1 MELRNKAAL
10 ITALS
15 LTVSL
20 FAGCG
25 ALDGDGMERT
35 DVSVTESTT
44 EITEDVE
51 ETEQTEAAV
60 TESTEVSETTAVTT
74 TVSEKTANKEAADYE
89 DLIRS
94 YYEAENNSDYEAFM
108 NLMYPEKIVD
118 YMYTISGITAE
129 SMAESL
135 GTSDSHYEVTEI
147 INEGEITDEYLDSF
161 TMTFNAMYG
170 IYCKL
175 ESEGRTVE
183 DLTDEERAEFSGI
196 VYGDVPEAY
205 ASDKYKAT
213 KGYDVTVRYTIDG
226 KPDEDYFYV
235 FYIDGEGWKLTNTMR
250 KWLKNAQQSSL
261 NANAKSLFTSVTTAL
276 MELTSGNEN
285 LYETYVL
292 SSDPSKNY
300 NIPSGLDTDELYNKI
315 DEYLKLY
322 DEDNTYDYV
331 ALIVEGV
338 CKYTAMHKNSEGYG
352 VGTFPQ
358 QTIPEKSGTSI
369 SSKEVDRMGDYT
381 LDDIYGICVDLIK

>member
-1 MELRNKAAL
+1 MELRKKAAL

-147 INEGEITDEYLDSF
+147 INEGEITDEYLD
-161 TMTFNAMYG
+161 N
-170 IYCKL
+170 
-175 ESEGRTVE
+175 
-183 DLTDEERAEFSGI
+183 
-196 VYGDVPEAY
+196 
-205 ASDKYKAT
+205 
-213 KGYDVTVRYTIDG
+213 
-226 KPDEDYFYV
+226 
-235 FYIDGEGWKLTNTMR
+235 
-250 KWLKNAQQSSL
+250 
-261 NANAKSLFTSVTTAL
+261 
-276 MELTSGNEN
+276 
-285 LYETYVL
+285 
-292 SSDPSKNY
+292 
-300 NIPSGLDTDELYNKI
+300 
-315 DEYLKLY
+315 
-322 DEDNTYDYV
+322 
-331 ALIVEGV
+331 
-338 CKYTAMHKNSEGYG
+338 
-352 VGTFPQ
+352 
-358 QTIPEKSGTSI
+358 
-369 SSKEVDRMGDYT
+369 
-381 LDDIYGICVDLIK
+381 